1 MCVVLQIAEIP
12 VKSERWDAAAAT
24 AFVELQLPT
33 VTVNVNGGLG
43 GLPTYTL
50 RYWVFRPAGTALP
63 LFPQRWVLS

>member
-24 AFVELQLPT
+24 AFVELQLPI

-43 GLPTYTL
+43 GLPTYL
-50 RYWVFRPAGTALP
+50 HPKVPSW
-63 LFPQRWVLS
+63 